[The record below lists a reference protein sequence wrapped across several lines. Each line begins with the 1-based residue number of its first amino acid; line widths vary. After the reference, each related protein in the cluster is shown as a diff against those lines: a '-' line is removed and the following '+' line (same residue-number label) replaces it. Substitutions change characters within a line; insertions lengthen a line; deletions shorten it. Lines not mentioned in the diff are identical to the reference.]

1 MRDKVASGV
10 AWSIA
15 EKVGSMLLQ
24 MGVSIVILRLLTP
37 EQMGIMAIP
46 VVFSSLA
53 LVMVDSGFSQTLIR
67 KAVPSEEDYKS
78 VFVFNIA
85 VSVLLYLL
93 LVGAMPWIARFY
105 GMPELVRIS
114 RLSATANTVQ
124 GILFS
129 KNVSRYWNRPIPFTG
144 FTATTAAFFAMI
156 AIRLVI
162 QWLFSV
168 SLLSLRTKIG
178 QTARKNNNAL
188 KNEMVTYV

>member
-93 LVGAMPWIARFY
+93 LVGAMPWIARF
-105 GMPELVRIS
+105 
-114 RLSATANTVQ
+114 
-124 GILFS
+124 
-129 KNVSRYWNRPIPFTG
+129 TG
-144 FTATTAAFFAMI
+144 CPS
-156 AIRLVI
+156 
-162 QWLFSV
+162 WCG
-168 SLLSLRTKIG
+168 SLRCCSCLCLSMPC
-178 QTARKNNNAL
+178 A
-188 KNEMVTYV
+188 

>member
-85 VSVLLYLL
+85 VSVLLYLRAFEDGDFTSAWGIGAVL
-93 LVGAMPWIARFY
+93 LVLVLLINLAAR
-105 GMPELVRIS
+105 L
-114 RLSATANTVQ
+114 A
-124 GILFS
+124 
-129 KNVSRYWNRPIPFTG
+129 K
-144 FTATTAAFFAMI
+144 
-156 AIRLVI
+156 
-162 QWLFSV
+162 
-168 SLLSLRTKIG
+168 TK
-178 QTARKNNNAL
+178 L
-188 KNEMVTYV
+188 KQKQ